1 MFANLCVLSS
11 LFPLF
16 FLVAILR
23 KDIKTT
29 FFLKLFVLEL
39 GIVNLL
45 NLVLFYFTDFDQIN
59 LFSIH
64 NIIEN
69 CLIIFVFNSF
79 EKEQFFKRKLSLAFI
94 TLNLSVFLFLLNFN
108 PNDRFTYFSTFSIL
122 FMSFFSVVIIIDRYK
137 NSHFDNLFDDFSFN
151 LSIAILLYNGI
162 QLYVIFFNSLIL
174 QNADQLFL
182 NTWPIVQISSI
193 IYYLLITRAIW
204 KLKN

>member
-1 MFANLCVLSS
+1 M
-11 LFPLF
+11 
-16 FLVAILR
+16 
-23 KDIKTT
+23 
-29 FFLKLFVLEL
+29 LEL